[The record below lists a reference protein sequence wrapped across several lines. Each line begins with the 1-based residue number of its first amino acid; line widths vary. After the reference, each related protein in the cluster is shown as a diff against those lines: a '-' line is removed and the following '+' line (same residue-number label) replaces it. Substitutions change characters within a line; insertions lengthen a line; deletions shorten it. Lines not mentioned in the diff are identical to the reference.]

1 MLRLV
6 TTVTSVALT
15 LLVFRASRA
24 VHTRFPSP
32 LTSPVFL
39 AMVGIMI
46 VFAVCGLDY
55 VPYRRGAEPLVALLG
70 PATAA
75 LAVPLYKHR
84 GILVAYLLPAI
95 VGLVCGAVATLVA
108 AMAFAAGFGLT
119 PILVRSIGIKSV
131 TAPIAVE
138 LAPLIGGDPA
148 LTVVL
153 VVATGI
159 LGAML
164 GPWLLDRTGVRD
176 PIARGLAFGTV
187 AHGIGTA
194 QAASEG
200 EIQGAVAGVAMGA
213 AAVAVSMA
221 APILVPFLLHL
232 LTG

>member
-6 TTVTSVALT
+6 WAIASIALT
-15 LLVFRASRA
+15 LFAFRASSA
-24 VHTRFPSP
+24 VHARFRSP

-39 AMVGIMI
+39 AVVGIMI
-46 VFAVCGLDY
+46 VLAVSGIDY
-55 VPYRRGAEPLVALLG
+55 VPYRRGAEPLIALLG

-84 GILVAYLLPAI
+84 QTLFAHLLPAI
-95 VGLVCGAVATLVA
+95 TGLVCGAMATLSA
-108 AMAFAAGFGLT
+108 AVVLAAGFGLA
-119 PILVRSIGIKSV
+119 PVVVRSIGIKSV

-148 LTVVL
+148 LTVAL

-164 GPWLLDRTGVRD
+164 GPWLLDRVGVRD
-176 PIARGLAFGTV
+176 PVARGLAFGTV

-194 QAASEG
+194 QAATEG

-213 AAVAVSMA
+213 AAVVVSMS
-221 APILVPFLLHL
+221 APLVIPRLLQL
-232 LTG
+232 LI